1 MKNTRSV
8 LSLELLIRNSR
19 QNSQSIRDKELPPC
33 NNTKNTNERKI
44 RGIRRDDG
52 RVPPTTIQT
61 IQTMMMEEEIFFCDE
76 DKDKDSKE
84 EMNHQLE
91 KEIETLRTLTENGVG
106 KRFDLYEYSQKSHK
120 IQCWWCYSSTNQTN
134 DEIFL
139 AKMEN
144 ARVIFEQIRP
154 QVLQLMV
161 LEEIREK
168 KEKEKAMM
176 MRMMMDDEEQGKKR
190 TSCTNRNNRNNF
202 VYGEVVLEPFYD
214 FLSRSSEA
222 HLPQSSSSRKYYDL
236 GSGTGK
242 SVFIA
247 ALTGKFSFAGG
258 CEILECLHGVATTVV
273 EDYRE
278 MIEPMTNAMNNS
290 NNKTTELRVDLDDIF
305 SVERVRMWSQC
316 EYVFCNCLTWEDEQ
330 METLARAAEHLKEG
344 SIFVTVLL
352 PLPSEK
358 FEVIAEE
365 ECLFSWGGEAPLVI
379 HRKRRQLEGEN
390 DLLISLGKLNNER
403 CS

>member
-1 MKNTRSV
+1 
-8 LSLELLIRNSR
+8 
-19 QNSQSIRDKELPPC
+19 
-33 NNTKNTNERKI
+33 
-44 RGIRRDDG
+44 
-52 RVPPTTIQT
+52 
-61 IQTMMMEEEIFFCDE
+61 MMMEEEIFFCDE
-76 DKDKDSKE
+76 DKEEDYKE
-84 EMNHQLE
+84 EMNQLE
-91 KEIETLRTLTENGVG
+91 KEIDTLRTLTENGVG

-134 DEIFL
+134 DEILL

-154 QVLQLMV
+154 QVLKLMV

-168 KEKEKAMM
+168 KEKEKEMM
-176 MRMMMDDEEQGKKR
+176 MTTTMDDEKMEEEEAMKKKRKR

-222 HLPQSSSSRKYYDL
+222 YLPQSSSSRKYYDL

>member
-1 MKNTRSV
+1 
-8 LSLELLIRNSR
+8 
-19 QNSQSIRDKELPPC
+19 
-33 NNTKNTNERKI
+33 
-44 RGIRRDDG
+44 
-52 RVPPTTIQT
+52 
-61 IQTMMMEEEIFFCDE
+61 MMMEEEIFFCDE
-76 DKDKDSKE
+76 DKDKDYKE

-176 MRMMMDDEEQGKKR
+176 MRMMTDDEEGGKKR

-222 HLPQSSSSRKYYDL
+222 YLPQSSSSRKYYDL

-278 MIEPMTNAMNNS
+278 MIEPMTNARNNS

>member
-1 MKNTRSV
+1 MNCLSETVVKTR
-8 LSLELLIRNSR
+8 E
-19 QNSQSIRDKELPPC
+19 IRDKELPPF
-33 NNTKNTNERKI
+33 NNTDTNERKI
-44 RGIRRDDG
+44 RGIRDDG
-52 RVPPTTIQT
+52 RVPLTTT

-76 DKDKDSKE
+76 DKDKE

-222 HLPQSSSSRKYYDL
+222 YLPQSSSSRKYYDL

-330 METLARAAEHLKEG
+330 METLARAAEHLKER

>member
-1 MKNTRSV
+1 
-8 LSLELLIRNSR
+8 
-19 QNSQSIRDKELPPC
+19 
-33 NNTKNTNERKI
+33 
-44 RGIRRDDG
+44 
-52 RVPPTTIQT
+52 
-61 IQTMMMEEEIFFCDE
+61 MEEEIFFCDE
-76 DKDKDSKE
+76 DKDKDYKE
-84 EMNHQLE
+84 EMKHQLE

-222 HLPQSSSSRKYYDL
+222 
-236 GSGTGK
+236 GTGK

>member
-1 MKNTRSV
+1 MAELASSRRARESFIDADDDDFTRPPVPELTKQGEWRNGQPTLCMSACEKTGVIAIGNADGSVGV
-8 LSLELLIRNSR
+8 LSA
-19 QNSQSIRDKELPPC
+19 
-33 NNTKNTNERKI
+33 
-44 RGIRRDDG
+44 
-52 RVPPTTIQT
+52 
-61 IQTMMMEEEIFFCDE
+61 
-76 DKDKDSKE
+76 DS
-84 EMNHQLE
+84 
-91 KEIETLRTLTENGVG
+91 TSFR
-106 KRFDLYEYSQKSHK
+106 
-120 IQCWWCYSSTNQTN
+120 
-134 DEIFL
+134 
-139 AKMEN
+139 EN
-144 ARVIFEQIRP
+144 ALIKAWVAHEGSTVRAIAYCAGNGIVTGGGDGVIRVW
-154 QVLQLMV
+154 
-161 LEEIREK
+161 
-168 KEKEKAMM
+168 
-176 MRMMMDDEEQGKKR
+176 RMMMDDEEQGKNR

-214 FLSRSSEA
+214 FLLRSSEA

-344 SIFVTVLL
+344 AIFVTVLL

>member
-1 MKNTRSV
+1 
-8 LSLELLIRNSR
+8 
-19 QNSQSIRDKELPPC
+19 
-33 NNTKNTNERKI
+33 
-44 RGIRRDDG
+44 
-52 RVPPTTIQT
+52 
-61 IQTMMMEEEIFFCDE
+61 MMEEEIFFCDE
-76 DKDKDSKE
+76 DKDKE
-84 EMNHQLE
+84 EMKQLE
-91 KEIETLRTLTENGVG
+91 KEIDTLRTLAENGVG

-134 DEIFL
+134 DEILL

-161 LEEIREK
+161 LKEIREK
-168 KEKEKAMM
+168 KEIEKAMM
-176 MRMMMDDEEQGKKR
+176 MRMMTDDEEGGKKR

-214 FLSRSSEA
+214 FLSHSSEA
-222 HLPQSSSSRKYYDL
+222 YLPQSSSSRKYYDL

-278 MIEPMTNAMNNS
+278 MIEPMRNARNNS

>member
-1 MKNTRSV
+1 MT
-8 LSLELLIRNSR
+8 
-19 QNSQSIRDKELPPC
+19 
-33 NNTKNTNERKI
+33 TTM
-44 RGIRRDDG
+44 DDEK
-52 RVPPTTIQT
+52 
-61 IQTMMMEEEIFFCDE
+61 MEEEE
-76 DKDKDSKE
+76 AMKK
-84 EMNHQLE
+84 
-91 KEIETLRTLTENGVG
+91 
-106 KRFDLYEYSQKSHK
+106 KR
-120 IQCWWCYSSTNQTN
+120 
-134 DEIFL
+134 
-139 AKMEN
+139 
-144 ARVIFEQIRP
+144 
-154 QVLQLMV
+154 
-161 LEEIREK
+161 
-168 KEKEKAMM
+168 
-176 MRMMMDDEEQGKKR
+176 KR

-222 HLPQSSSSRKYYDL
+222 YLPQSSSSRKYYDL

-247 ALTGKFSFAGG
+247 AFTGKFSFAGG

-278 MIEPMTNAMNNS
+278 MIDPMTNAMNNS

-305 SVERVRMWSQC
+305 SVERIRMWSQC

-330 METLARAAEHLKEG
+330 METRARGGTFERRVDICYRFASFAEREVRSHCG
-344 SIFVTVLL
+344 GRVFVQL
-352 PLPSEK
+352 
-358 FEVIAEE
+358 
-365 ECLFSWGGEAPLVI
+365 GGEAPLVI

>member
-1 MKNTRSV
+1 MNCLSETVVKTRDTQQRASVNT
-8 LSLELLIRNSR
+8 
-19 QNSQSIRDKELPPC
+19 D
-33 NNTKNTNERKI
+33 TTNERKI
-44 RGIRRDDG
+44 RIRDDG
-52 RVPPTTIQT
+52 LVPLTTTIQT
-61 IQTMMMEEEIFFCDE
+61 MTMEEEIFFCDE
-76 DKDKDSKE
+76 DKDKE
-84 EMNHQLE
+84 EMKQLE
-91 KEIETLRTLTENGVG
+91 KEIDTLRTLTENGVG

-134 DEIFL
+134 DEILL

-176 MRMMMDDEEQGKKR
+176 MRMMMDDEEGGKKR

-222 HLPQSSSSRKYYDL
+222 YLPQSSSSRKYYDL

-258 CEILECLHGVATTVV
+258 CEILECLHGIATTVM

-390 DLLISLGKLNNER
+390 DLLISLVKLNNER

>member
-1 MKNTRSV
+1 MKNTRRV
-8 LSLELLIRNSR
+8 FPLNCLSETVVKTRE
-19 QNSQSIRDKELPPC
+19 IRDKELPPC
-33 NNTKNTNERKI
+33 NTDTNERKI
-44 RGIRRDDG
+44 RGIRDDG
-52 RVPPTTIQT
+52 RVPPTTTT

-76 DKDKDSKE
+76 DKDKDYKE
-84 EMNHQLE
+84 EMKHQLE

-222 HLPQSSSSRKYYDL
+222 YLPQSSSSRKYYDL

>member
-1 MKNTRSV
+1 MKNTRRV
-8 LSLELLIRNSR
+8 FPLNCLSETVVKTRE
-19 QNSQSIRDKELPPC
+19 IRDKELPPF
-33 NNTKNTNERKI
+33 NNTDTNERKI
-44 RGIRRDDG
+44 RGIRDDG
-52 RVPPTTIQT
+52 RVPPTTT

-76 DKDKDSKE
+76 DKDKDYKE

-222 HLPQSSSSRKYYDL
+222 YLPQSSSSRKYYDL

>member
-1 MKNTRSV
+1 M
-8 LSLELLIRNSR
+8 
-19 QNSQSIRDKELPPC
+19 
-33 NNTKNTNERKI
+33 
-44 RGIRRDDG
+44 
-52 RVPPTTIQT
+52 
-61 IQTMMMEEEIFFCDE
+61 MMMEEKEVFFCDE
-76 DKDKDSKE
+76 DKDKEDKE
-84 EMNHQLE
+84 EMNRLE
-91 KEIETLRTLTENGVG
+91 KEIDTLRTLVQNGVG
-106 KRFDLYEYSQKSHK
+106 KRFDLYEYSQKSNK
-120 IQCWWCYSSTNQTN
+120 IQCWWCYHSSNATSETN
-134 DEIFL
+134 DEILL

-144 ARVIFEQIRP
+144 AKVIFEQIRP

-176 MRMMMDDEEQGKKR
+176 MMMTTTDDDENDDEEQGKKRKR

-222 HLPQSSSSRKYYDL
+222 YLPSLSSSSSSRKYYDL

-278 MIEPMTNAMNNS
+278 MIDPMTNAMNYS

-390 DLLISLGKLNNER
+390 DLLNSLGKLNN
-403 CS
+403 S